1 MPHKDRDRRREYDRR
16 YKQER
21 RRAASLF
28 APRPTEVRAYLCHRH
43 PNFRLPGGL
52 SFHEGILVTA
62 DPAVQDAVE
71 QSPEFGHLIFQVALI
86 T

>member
-1 MPHKDRDRRREYDRR
+1 MPYKDRDRRRAYERR

-21 RRAASLF
+21 RRAASLS
-28 APRPTEVRAYLCHRH
+28 APRPTEVRAYIRHRH
-43 PNFRLPGGL
+43 PNFWLPGGL

-71 QSPEFGHLIFQVALI
+71 
-86 T
+86 